1 MKKFIVLYHA
11 NTEALGKMATM
22 TQDEQMD
29 GMKLWMA
36 WKDRLGDQLDTFGAP
51 LFGGTRML
59 PDGTTEPSTKEV
71 SGYSIVL
78 AEDLRAA
85 LELMKDHPHYG
96 YGAGC
101 EIEVHEAADM

>member
-1 MKKFIVLYHA
+1 
-11 NTEALGKMATM
+11 
-22 TQDEQMD
+22 
-29 GMKLWMA
+29 
-36 WKDRLGDQLDTFGAP
+36 
-51 LFGGTRML
+51 ML